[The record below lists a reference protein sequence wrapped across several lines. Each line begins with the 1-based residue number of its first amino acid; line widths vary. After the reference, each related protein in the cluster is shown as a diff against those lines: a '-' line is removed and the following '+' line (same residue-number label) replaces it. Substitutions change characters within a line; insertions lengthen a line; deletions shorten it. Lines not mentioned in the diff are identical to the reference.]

1 MCHDRCYACQSIL
14 PMLLLDTTYAVARHA
29 GGLEGHPEGTR
40 PSKTLFPPP
49 DCAAGYPLGAAQ
61 SGGEISI
68 SGRQASPNPTTA

>member
-1 MCHDRCYACQSIL
+1 MYPLAPTNPS
-14 PMLLLDTTYAVARHA
+14 YAVTRQA
-29 GGLEGHPEGTR
+29 GGLEGLQ
-40 PSKTLFPPP
+40 PSMTLFFPP